1 MEKNNNKSFEE
12 KEINNLEMLLKSSK
26 FDESKIQSEKLIKIY
41 PKNFKLYNY
50 YAISLAVKGEVDNAI
65 KNFKQ
70 AINLKPNFIDAYF
83 NLANT
88 FKDINKDN
96 EAIENYKKAVELKP
110 DYAEAHGNLGI
121 VLKKINRLDEAIN
134 SLQKAVSCNSN
145 YFGAYY
151 IMGIILFEKNEL
163 NLAKAAFENVIKIK
177 PNFKEVYSSLGKVY
191 LAQGE
196 HANGL
201 KMIAKANGFIRF
213 TSTSKI
219 NIIN

>member
-1 MEKNNNKSFEE
+1 MILVIC
-12 KEINNLEMLLKSSK
+12 EILEYVYS
-26 FDESKIQSEKLIKIY
+26 
-41 PKNFKLYNY
+41 P
-50 YAISLAVKGEVDNAI
+50 
-65 KNFKQ
+65 FKQ
-70 AINLKPNFIDAYF
+70 YYTTSANLKK
-83 NLANT
+83 LSH
-88 FKDINKDN
+88 
-96 EAIENYKKAVELKP
+96 L
-110 DYAEAHGNLGI
+110 
-121 VLKKINRLDEAIN
+121 
-134 SLQKAVSCNSN
+134 CNSN